1 MYTGLVM
8 EMLHIMQSRLEQ
20 MNVQKDNAAQ
30 IMGNLILSILN
41 VEYINSAFKNQQGF
55 VVHET
60 PLRFRFYKL
69 LKYEHADHLILF

>member
-8 EMLHIMQSRLEQ
+8 EMLHIMQSRLDQ
-20 MNVQKDNAAQ
+20 MDVQKDTAAQ

-41 VEYINSAFKNQQGF
+41 VEYIHNAFKNQQGF
-55 VVHET
+55 AVHET

-69 LKYEHADHLILF
+69 LDMNTLII